1 MISSQKVLFLF
12 DDICF
17 YRIVQY
23 SCEEFECGKRIVK
36 RESLVVVEHSPP
48 PLSSNEDNIRDSYMY
63 VRGHNLQAVLNLL
76 RIEFV
81 GPNI

>member
-1 MISSQKVLFLF
+1 M
-12 DDICF
+12 
-17 YRIVQY
+17 
-23 SCEEFECGKRIVK
+23 
-36 RESLVVVEHSPP
+36 VVEHSPP